1 MSGVPHRQVDAR
13 CAQAGERK
21 HRTDSTAGPAKTTS
35 NAIGP
40 RRLAA
45 LCADLVGCDICAAQA
60 VNVAQRGDALAL
72 LQSLPN
78 SCTPL
83 VFFDPQ
89 HRGVLDKLKFGNE
102 GARQKGRA
110 QLPAMTTDYIDAV
123 CREIARIL
131 VPSGYCVLWADTF
144 NLCQAHH
151 LRVADVLLVVDLIA
165 WDSQRMGMGKR
176 TRRRGDYLLVL
187 QKPPITASTWRDH
200 SIPSRWPEKVDRTLH
215 PHIKPAGLIAR
226 LIGAI
231 TQPGDLV
238 VDPAAGSFV
247 VMRVA
252 NQMGR
257 DFVGCDIACRPPQPD
272 GGVTLYRKTQ
282 ADRDQT
288 AGATP

>member
-1 MSGVPHRQVDAR
+1 MPTNVVGTTARPGSGAQR
-13 CAQAGERK
+13 CAQAGERQ
-21 HRTDSTAGPAKTTS
+21 HITDSTAHTATAT
-35 NAIGP
+35 
-40 RRLAA
+40 AA
-45 LCADLVGCDICAAQA
+45 DWNSVAMTAQA

-72 LQSLPN
+72 LRSLP
-78 SCTPL
+78 SGTTPL
-83 VFFDPQ
+83 IFFDPQ

-110 QLPAMTTDYIDAV
+110 RLPAMTESYIDDV
-123 CREIARIL
+123 CREVARVL
-131 VPSGYCVLWADTF
+131 APSGYLMRWTDTF
-144 NLCQAHH
+144 HLCEGDH
-151 LRVADVLLVVDLIA
+151 LRIADVIKCVDLIA
-165 WDSQRMGMGKR
+165 WDSLRMGMGKR

-282 ADRDQT
+282 ADRDEICLFD
-288 AGATP
+288 GARP

>member
-1 MSGVPHRQVDAR
+1 MM
-13 CAQAGERK
+13 
-21 HRTDSTAGPAKTTS
+21 TAPLHDCVAT
-35 NAIGP
+35 P
-40 RRLAA
+40 
-45 LCADLVGCDICAAQA
+45 VGSAMRWKR
-60 VNVAQRGDALAL
+60 NVAQRGDALAL

-83 VFFDPQ
+83 LFFDPQ

-123 CREIARIL
+123 CREAARVL
-131 VPSGYCVLWADTF
+131 KSSGSCMLWADTF

-151 LRVADVLLVVDLIA
+151 LRVADVLPVVDLIA
-165 WDSQRMGMGKR
+165 WDSLRMGMGKR
-176 TRRRGDYLLVL
+176 TRRRGDYLLIL
-187 QKPPITASTWRDH
+187 QKPPITATTWKDH
-200 SIPSRWPEKVDRTLH
+200 GIPSRWPEKVDRTLH

-247 VMRVA
+247 VKHVA
-252 NQMGR
+252 LEMGR
-257 DFVGCDIACRPPQPD
+257 DFIGCDIAAAPFPHPRRGAA
-272 GGVTLYRKTQ
+272 GGVRPHRHQPHQL
-282 ADRDQT
+282 
-288 AGATP
+288 GALSHAHAAT

>member
-1 MSGVPHRQVDAR
+1 MLNRTPALLNI
-13 CAQAGERK
+13 AQ
-21 HRTDSTAGPAKTTS
+21 
-35 NAIGP
+35 
-40 RRLAA
+40 
-45 LCADLVGCDICAAQA
+45 Q
-60 VNVAQRGDALAL
+60 GDALAL

-89 HRGVLDKLKFGNE
+89 HRGVLDKLAFGNE
-102 GARQKGRA
+102 GARQRERCA
-110 QLPAMTTDYIDAV
+110 LPAMGEDYIDAC
-123 CREIARIL
+123 CREIARVL
-131 VPSGYCVLWADTF
+131 VPSGYCMRWLDTYG
-144 NLCQAHH
+144 LCEAHH
-151 LRVADVLLVVDLIA
+151 LCVADCVKSVDLIA
-165 WDSQRMGMGKR
+165 WDNLRLGMGKR
-176 TRRRGDYLLVL
+176 TRRRGDYLLIL
-187 QKPPITASTWRDH
+187 QKPPSVAKTWRDH
-200 SIPSRWPEKVDRTLH
+200 GIPSRWPEKVDRKLH

-272 GGVTLYRKTQ
+272 GG
-282 ADRDQT
+282 ARD
-288 AGATP
+288 AKSIARPGEIEARA